1 MTTTLKAES
10 DYVEVAR
17 QACKFEKEGDWSQ
30 AFEYWMKANDCAAR
44 PDHQT
49 WSRLRAEFC
58 AARSGNP
65 IKLKR
70 LYGLAV
76 MK

>member
-1 MTTTLKAES
+1 MTTAMRAASGYFEF
-10 DYVEVAR
+10 AR
-17 QACKFEKEGDWSQ
+17 KACKFEKEGDWSQ

-44 PDHQT
+44 PNHQT